1 MVSKRDSD
9 GLPTSSYAILGLVS
23 FAERSGYDLKRFA
36 DISVKHFFWSPAR
49 SQIYAE
55 LRRLES
61 LGFVAQRE
69 VEQKRRP
76 DKRLYKITPEG
87 REALQRWLVR
97 PELGPEVL
105 KSSLML
111 NLFFARLMPIE
122 SIIDQLERYREG
134 LKGTIAEFEVTEGR
148 IKDSEEY
155 FFPYLTLK
163 CGIAR
168 EKASLAWAEEALE
181 QLRQKNSQV
190 RELVDSK
197 ASKGMDLGSL

>member
-1 MVSKRDSD
+1 MILDRTSKRDRN
-9 GLPTSSYAILGLVS
+9 GLPTSSYVILGLLS

-36 DISVKHFFWSPAR
+36 DISIKHFFWSPAS

-61 LGFVAQRE
+61 IGFIAQRE
-69 VEQKRRP
+69 VEQERRP
-76 DKRLYKITPEG
+76 DKRLYKISPDG

-97 PELGPEVL
+97 PELEPEVL

-111 NLFFARLMPIE
+111 NLFFGSLMPVENIIE
-122 SIIDQLERYREG
+122 QIERYRES
-134 LKGTIAEFEVTEGR
+134 LMEVITEFEVTEAM

-155 FFPYLTLK
+155 FFPYLTVK

-168 EKASLAWAEEALE
+168 AKATLAWTEEVLE
-181 QLRQKNSQV
+181 QLRQKKSQV
-190 RELVDSK
+190 REHVDSK
-197 ASKGMDLGSL
+197 GVDHG

>member
-1 MVSKRDSD
+1 MVSKKASN
-9 GLPTSSYAILGLVS
+9 GLPTSSYVVLGLIS

-36 DISVKHFFWSPAR
+36 DISVKHFFWSPAK

-61 LGFVAQRE
+61 RGFVARRD
-69 VEQKRRP
+69 VEQERRP

-87 REALQRWLVR
+87 REALQEWLVR

-105 KSSLML
+105 KSALML
-111 NLFFARLMPIE
+111 NLFFGRLMPIE

-134 LKGTIAEFEVTEGR
+134 LKGTITEFEVTEAA

-155 FFPYLTLK
+155 FFPYLTLN

-168 EKASLAWAEEALE
+168 AKASLAWTEEVLG
-181 QLRQKNSQV
+181 QLSRRRAQT
-190 RELVDSK
+190 
-197 ASKGMDLGSL
+197 G

>member
-36 DISVKHFFWSPAR
+36 DISVKHFFWSPAK

-61 LGFVAQRE
+61 LGLIVQRE
-69 VEQKRRP
+69 VEQERRP

-87 REALQRWLVR
+87 REALQLWLVR
-97 PELGPEVL
+97 PELEPEVL

-111 NLFFARLMPIE
+111 NLFFGSLMPID
-122 SIIDQLERYREG
+122 SIIDQIDRFREG
-134 LKGTIAEFEVTEGR
+134 LKGVITEFEVTEAT

-168 EKASLAWAEEALE
+168 EKSSLAWAEEALE
-181 QLRQKNSQV
+181 QLRQKKSQV
-190 RELVDSK
+190 REHVDSK
-197 ASKGMDLGSL
+197 ASKGMDHGSL